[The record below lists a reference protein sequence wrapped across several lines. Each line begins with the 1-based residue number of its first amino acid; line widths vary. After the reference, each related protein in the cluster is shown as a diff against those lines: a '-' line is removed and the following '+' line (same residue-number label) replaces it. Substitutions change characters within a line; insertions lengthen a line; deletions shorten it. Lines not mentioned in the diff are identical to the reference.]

1 MNYPHRTASTLD
13 PSDADVPDPQFGTL
27 DAQILAT
34 MLGEPALQAARW
46 ASFAQEQQKTI
57 AALREQVAA
66 LKAKLRP
73 VVAAPEKDAAKE
85 PVMVGKNGPRA

>member
-1 MNYPHRTASTLD
+1 MPYPHLTPPD
-13 PSDADVPDPQFGTL
+13 PMAVDVPDPQFGGL

-46 ASFAQEQQKTI
+46 ASFAKAQQECI

-66 LKAKLRP
+66 LKARIG
-73 VVAAPEKDAAKE
+73 EE
-85 PVMVGKNGPRA
+85 PT